1 MKSSNQLKHLNEV
14 TQLKH
19 RKEKNLNNV
28 LCYTVPVC
36 VIKSFGRQ
44 IIPRTADHLSI
55 KTN

>member
-1 MKSSNQLKHLNEV
+1 MKSSGQLKHLNEV

-19 RKEKNLNNV
+19 KKEKNPNNV